1 MNFGDHSTML
11 LTFVSTVIIC
21 FASAL
26 IPVINIEVYVIFLGS
41 VAPRPLLPALLIT
54 ATLSHMAGKSL
65 MYLAARGFER
75 LPAGRLKDRVAAAK
89 MKLEQRQSLG
99 SAVVLVSAVTGIPPF
114 YLTSVAAGAL
124 RFNFTSFFVMGF
136 LGRLLRFAALIALPQ
151 VARSS

>member
-1 MNFGDHSTML
+1 MNFGDHSTTL
-11 LTFVSTVIIC
+11 LTFVSTIVIC

-65 MYLAARGFER
+65 MYFAARGFER
-75 LPAGRLKDRVAAAK
+75 LPAGWLKQRIAVAK
-89 MKLEQRQSLG
+89 VKLEQKQTLG
-99 SAVVLVSAVTGIPPF
+99 TAVVFVSALTGIPPF

-124 RFNFTSFFVMGF
+124 RFNFTSFFAMGF
-136 LGRLLRFAALIALPQ
+136 LGRLVRFAALIALPQ
-151 VARSS
+151 LALSS